1 MYVESS
7 VDFSGAECECRPL
20 GGPSEGSVRAAAD
33 AAPSS
38 SAPAMSAAPSTSAE
52 CTLDKEGL
60 SMEDK
65 AAYFDRMT
73 QQVSCLVYVM
83 FL

>member
-1 MYVESS
+1 MSTPLEPSA
-7 VDFSGAECECRPL
+7 GAVPA
-20 GGPSEGSVRAAAD
+20 GGPSEGSGRATSD
-33 AAPSS
+33 AEPSS
-38 SAPAMSAAPSTSAE
+38 SAPAMSATPSAPIE

-60 SMEDK
+60 LMEDK

-73 QQVSCLVYVM
+73 QQVSCLVCVM

>member
-1 MYVESS
+1 MPNA
-7 VDFSGAECECRPL
+7 GAVPA
-20 GGPSEGSVRAAAD
+20 GGPSKGSGRAAAD
-33 AAPSS
+33 AEPSS
-38 SAPAMSAAPSTSAE
+38 SAPAMSAAPSALTE

-65 AAYFDRMT
+65 AAFFDRMT
-73 QQVSCLVYVM
+73 QQVSFLVCVM